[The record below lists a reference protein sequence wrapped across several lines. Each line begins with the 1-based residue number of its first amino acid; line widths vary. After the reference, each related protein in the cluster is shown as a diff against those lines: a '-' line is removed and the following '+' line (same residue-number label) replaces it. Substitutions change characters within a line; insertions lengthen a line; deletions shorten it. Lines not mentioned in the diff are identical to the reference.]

1 MLVPRLILFI
11 DAQNLYHTAGN
22 SFFNRPDPGASGQFD
37 PMALGRLIT
46 DRDRSSPVLH
56 EVRIYTG
63 RPDSAKSPKS
73 YSAHMK
79 QCAAWINAGAI
90 VISRTLK
97 YPPNWPA
104 ERAQE
109 KGIDVA
115 LAVDYVTLAVEN
127 RYDIGVVASTDS
139 DLLPALEYVYSL
151 GARGGPRAAVMAW
164 SSKTGNPRLSIPGA
178 HLWCYWF
185 DRSDFDSV
193 SDPTNY
199 AF

>member
-1 MLVPRLILFI
+1 MPAPRLTLFI
-11 DAQNLYHTAGN
+11 DAQNLYHTARN
-22 SFFNRPDPGASGQFD
+22 SFFNRFDPGTFGQFD
-37 PMALGRLIT
+37 PMALGRMIT
-46 DRDRSSPVLH
+46 FRDTNSPVLH

-63 RPDSAKSPKS
+63 RPESAKDPRS

-79 QCAAWINAGAI
+79 QCSVWSRAGAV
-90 VISRTLK
+90 VIPRTLK

-127 RYDIGVVASTDS
+127 MYDIGVIASTDS
-139 DLLPALEYVYSL
+139 DLLPALEYVYSQ
-151 GARGGPRAAVMAW
+151 GAMGGPRAAVMAW
-164 SSKTGNPRLSIPGA
+164 SSTTGNPRLAIPGA

-185 DRSDFDSV
+185 NQSDFDSIA
-193 SDPTNY
+193 DPTNY
-199 AF
+199 AR